1 MALAGKVRLFISDA
15 IMDEVLEVLEMKFE
29 HSPRRLAEAQ
39 EYIANCTIRCASK
52 IKLHVV
58 PDDEEDNKI
67 VETAVHSRF
76 EAIITNDKDLLRLME
91 YQGLGCSP

>member
-1 MALAGKVRLFISDA
+1 
-15 IMDEVLEVLEMKFE
+15 
-29 HSPRRLAEAQ
+29 
-39 EYIANCTIRCASK
+39 
-52 IKLHVV
+52 V
-58 PDDEEDNKI
+58 PDDEDDNKI